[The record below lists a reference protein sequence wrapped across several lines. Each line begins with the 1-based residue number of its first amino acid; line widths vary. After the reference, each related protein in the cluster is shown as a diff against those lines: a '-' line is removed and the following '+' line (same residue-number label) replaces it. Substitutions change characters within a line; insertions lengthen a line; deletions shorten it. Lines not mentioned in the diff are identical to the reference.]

1 MAPVLFNLHACL
13 FVERWTERVA
23 GTAGVGVNVKYKH
36 DRKLFRR
43 YTCTCNA
50 DEARFTDLQFADD
63 AALLATTRA
72 GAEGALYMYIDV
84 EADFGLSVNVSKTK
98 LMVTGRKATA
108 DDRAL
113 ILVGDDRIE
122 SVTEFPY
129 LRSVIASPGRMLPD
143 IDQRIAKASRAFG
156 ALRKSVFNSRDL
168 RVETKRMVYLACVLS
183 VLLYGSECWTP
194 LRKDLKKLDSFNRRC
209 ICTILGIS
217 NQQQWAQH
225 ITSQSVRQQW

>member
-1 MAPVLFNLHACL
+1 MV
-13 FVERWTERVA
+13 
-23 GTAGVGVNVKYKH
+23 GTAGVGVTVKYKH

-43 YTCTCNA
+43 YTCNA

-72 GAEGALYMYIDV
+72 GVKGALYMYMYIDV
-84 EADFGLSVNVSKTK
+84 AADFGLWVNVSKTK

-108 DDRAL
+108 DDRAP
-113 ILVGDDRIE
+113 ILVGNDRIA

-129 LRSVIASPGRMLPD
+129 LGSVLASSGRMLPN

-168 RVETKRMVYLACVLS
+168 RVETKRMVRIPGMY
-183 VLLYGSECWTP
+183 P
-194 LRKDLKKLDSFNRRC
+194 L
-209 ICTILGIS
+209 
-217 NQQQWAQH
+217 
-225 ITSQSVRQQW
+225 

>member
-1 MAPVLFNLHACL
+1 MAPVLFNLYVCL

-43 YTCTCNA
+43 YTCNA

-63 AALLATTRA
+63 AALLTTTRA
-72 GAEGALYMYIDV
+72 GAKGLYIIMYIDV
-84 EADFGLSVNVSKTK
+84 AADFDLSVNVSKTK
-98 LMVTGRKATA
+98 LMVTGRKATT
-108 DDRAL
+108 DDRVP

-122 SVTEFPY
+122 SVIEFQY
-129 LRSVIASPGRMLPD
+129 LRSVIASSGRMLPD

-156 ALRKSVFNSRDL
+156 ALRKSWFNSRDL
-168 RVETKRMVYLACVLS
+168 RVETKSMVYQACVLS

-194 LRKDLKKLDSFNRRC
+194 QERSEE
-209 ICTILGIS
+209 
-217 NQQQWAQH
+217 A
-225 ITSQSVRQQW
+225 